1 MLSRGSSI
9 ARNTLEGFGTVEP
22 AASVRS
28 GVPRDRD
35 AIFATDY
42 LRADLAGRSVRGG
55 AVTLGSQAARF
66 LIQSISTVVL
76 ARLLMPEDFG
86 LVAMVMVVV
95 GFAAVFQDMGFS
107 WATVQSPRITH
118 DQVSA
123 LFWIQIAVTSGL
135 AAVVAL
141 SSPLVAAFYDEPRL
155 TAIGY
160 ALSSLFI
167 LHGVAAQHLAI
178 LRRQMRFGAMAV
190 VQVFSLLASVV
201 LAILV
206 ALRGGGYWAVVTHQ
220 VASPAVAAILLWS
233 VTGWRPGVPRRRA
246 NIGSL
251 VSFGSYLTASSFLN
265 YFTKQADKALIGFFA
280 GPAQLGLYSKAYSL
294 FKLPI
299 AQLNGPLNSVAMP
312 ALSRLHD
319 RPDEY
324 RRFYLRLV
332 QGLAYV
338 SMPLVA
344 TVAAVS
350 DLLIPLVLGE
360 QWTGAA
366 RVFQM
371 LALAGLV
378 TPVLWTAGWVNQS
391 MGRADRQLRWSLL
404 SDPLYVLSFV
414 IGVRWGAVGVA
425 AAFAVTILLLWLPTM
440 AYAFR
445 ITTIELS
452 DFMRIIS
459 PPAVLTVVAFG
470 AAYAVV
476 RMAPFDDWITL
487 ASALL
492 ASISIVGF
500 VGFAWPNTRRD
511 IKVLA
516 TMRTHL
522 KRAASP
528 SQ

>member
-1 MLSRGSSI
+1 M
-9 ARNTLEGFGTVEP
+9 E
-22 AASVRS
+22 
-28 GVPRDRD
+28 RDRD
-35 AIFATDY
+35 AIFATDH

-55 AVTLGSQAARF
+55 ALTLGSQGARF

-86 LVAMVMVVV
+86 LVAMVMVVI

-118 DQVSA
+118 EQVSA
-123 LFWIQIAVTSGL
+123 LFWIQIVVTSGL
-135 AAVVAL
+135 AAVIAL
-141 SSPLVAAFYDEPRL
+141 SSPLVARFYDEPRL

-160 ALSSLFI
+160 ALSTMFI

-178 LRRQMRFGAMAV
+178 LRRQMRFGAMAA

-201 LAILV
+201 LAISV
-206 ALRGGGYWAVVTHQ
+206 ALQGGGYWAVVTHQ
-220 VASPAVAAILLWS
+220 LAGPAVAAILLWA
-233 VTGWRPGVPRRRA
+233 VTGWRPGVPRRGA
-246 NIGSL
+246 GIGSL

-280 GPAQLGLYSKAYSL
+280 GPVELGLYSKAYSL
-294 FKLPI
+294 FKMPI

-319 RPDEY
+319 RPQEY

-332 QGLAYV
+332 QGLAYA

-344 TVAAVS
+344 IVAAVS

-378 TPVLWTAGWVNQS
+378 TPILWTAGWVNQS
-391 MGRADRQLRWSLL
+391 LGRADRQLRWSLL

-425 AAFAVTILLLWLPTM
+425 AAFALTILLLWLPTM

-445 ITTIELS
+445 ITTIRLS
-452 DFMRIIS
+452 DFMRTIY
-459 PPAVLTVVAFG
+459 PPAVLTGVAFMS
-470 AAYAVV
+470 AYSVV
-476 RMAPFDDWITL
+476 YMAPFDGWISL
-487 ASALL
+487 ISALL
-492 ASISIVGF
+492 ASVIVVVL
-500 VGFAWPNTRRD
+500 VGYSWPNTRRD
-511 IKVLA
+511 VQVLVR
-516 TMRTHL
+516 MRSHL
-522 KRAASP
+522 KRAESSSP
-528 SQ
+528 